1 MWEGRDLP
9 NVWRNQRHI
18 CSCEYSEVRSAH
30 MAAFEEEKSHT
41 LETHMV
47 TFTITMMSLLL
58 SDSFF
63 FFLVVIVVFNSFY
76 CEVCFG
82 HVWSK

>member
-63 FFLVVIVVFNSFY
+63 FFFGSNSSF
-76 CEVCFG
+76 
-82 HVWSK
+82 